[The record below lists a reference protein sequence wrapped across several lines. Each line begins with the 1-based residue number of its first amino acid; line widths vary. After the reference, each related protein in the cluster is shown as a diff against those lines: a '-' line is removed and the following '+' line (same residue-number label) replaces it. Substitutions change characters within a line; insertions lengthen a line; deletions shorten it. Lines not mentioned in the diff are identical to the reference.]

1 MEATT
6 RWTDDRMDDLRSQVE
21 SLALCV
27 DEGFREL
34 RTEMRELRAEMRE
47 MRTEMN
53 ARFDAVN
60 ARFDSV
66 NARFDAMQRVMIMFA
81 ASMFAAMLGLIA
93 TQL

>member
-1 MEATT
+1 MELMN
-6 RWTDDRMDDLRSQVE
+6 WTDERMDDLKSQVVE
-21 SLALCV
+21 MDRRIDTRLEQVDRRFEHLEERM

-34 RTEMRELRAEMRE
+34 RVEMRE

-53 ARFDAVN
+53 TRFG
-60 ARFDSV
+60 
-66 NARFDAMQRVMIMFA
+66 AMLRVMIVFG